1 MTATYSRAV
10 RAGREGWRGG
20 GGARSLGLVAP
31 LSKQCVCQSV
41 RADRCVGQSV
51 TSTEEVPFG
60 LYVTMRLKP
69 SAFLKQTSFRILE
82 GVRNV

>member
-1 MTATYSRAV
+1 MTAHTAELS
-10 RAGREGWRGG
+10 EPEERGGGEG

-51 TSTEEVPFG
+51 QVLKRYRL
-60 LYVTMRLKP
+60 LYVTMRL
-69 SAFLKQTSFRILE
+69 SHLRS
-82 GVRNV
+82 